1 MFFVKK
7 KTEEIN
13 QKQNQFYSLEKKK
26 AKKLSS
32 DHLLIYFLHQSLD
45 RFDSGSFDPLNSIHF
60 NLEFTHLDTFV

>member
-26 AKKLSS
+26 LKNFP
-32 DHLLIYFLHQSLD
+32 LIIF
-45 RFDSGSFDPLNSIHF
+45 
-60 NLEFTHLDTFV
+60 